1 MSARLLILCPG
12 QGGQHAAM
20 YDLARGDPAGAA
32 LLDACAPALDP
43 DTLFDNRIAQ
53 PAIVAATLATWEALR
68 PRLPAPALVAGY
80 SIGELAAHGVAGALP
95 AQDAIALASR
105 RAALMD
111 AAAAAGVR
119 GALAA
124 VSALPLE
131 RVRAIARACDW
142 QLAIVNG
149 EDACVAGGPAST
161 YETFAGACEAAGARM
176 QRLPVAVASH
186 TPLIAAAVQPF
197 AGALAG
203 APFHG
208 WQCPVLSGISGV
220 RIASKDAAVEHLSR
234 QLAETIEWR
243 ACMDAAVE
251 SGISVAL
258 ELGPGAALARMFA
271 ARHPQVACRSVA
283 EFRSLDGV
291 AAWVERQFER

>member
-1 MSARLLILCPG
+1 MSARLLLLCPG

-32 LLDACAPALDP
+32 LLDACAPALDQE
-43 DTLFDNRIAQ
+43 TLFENQTAQ
-53 PAIVAATLATWEALR
+53 PAIVAATLATWAALR
-68 PRLPAPALVAGY
+68 PRLPAPSLVAGY

-95 AQDAIALASR
+95 AAEAVGLARR
-105 RAALMD
+105 RAAIMD
-111 AAAAAGVR
+111 GAAAAGAR

-131 RVRAIARACDW
+131 RVRAFAQVEGW
-142 QLAIVNG
+142 HLAIVNG
-149 EDACVAGGPAST
+149 EDACVAGGPEPR
-161 YETFAGACEAAGARM
+161 YETFAGACEAAGARV

-197 AGALAG
+197 ADALDA
-203 APFHG
+203 APFDG
-208 WQCPVLSGISGV
+208 WQCPVLAGISGA
-220 RIASKDAAVEHLSR
+220 RIAARQAAIEHLSR
-234 QLAETIEWR
+234 QLAETIEWS

-283 EFRSLDGV
+283 EFRSLDGIV
-291 AAWVERQFER
+291 GWVERQFE

>member
-1 MSARLLILCPG
+1 MSARLLLLCPG
-12 QGGQHAAM
+12 QGGQHGAM
-20 YDLARGDPAGAA
+20 YDLARSDPAGAA
-32 LLDACAPALDP
+32 LLEAWAPALDP
-43 DTLFDNRIAQ
+43 DTLFENQAAQ

-80 SIGELAAHGVAGALP
+80 SVGELAAHGVAGALTP
-95 AQDAIALASR
+95 RDAIALAR
-105 RAALMD
+105 QRAALMD
-111 AAAAAGVR
+111 AAAAAGTR

-131 RVRAIARACDW
+131 RVRALAQTFDW
-142 QLAIVNG
+142 HIAIVNG
-149 EDACVAGGPAST
+149 EDACVAGGPASH
-161 YETFAGACEAAGARM
+161 YDGFAAACEAAGARM

-197 AGALAG
+197 AEALAG
-203 APFHG
+203 APFHA
-208 WQCPVLSGISGV
+208 WQCPVLAGIGGT
-220 RIASKDAAVEHLSR
+220 RIADKDAAVEHLSR

-251 SGISVAL
+251 SGIGVAL

-283 EFRSLDGV
+283 EFRSLEGV
-291 AAWVERQFER
+291 AGWVERQFD

>member
-20 YDLARGDPAGAA
+20 YDLARGDAAGAA

-43 DTLFDNRIAQ
+43 GTLFDNEVAQ

-80 SIGELAAHGVAGALP
+80 SIGELAAHGVAGALTAP
-95 AQDAIALASR
+95 DAIALAR
-105 RAALMD
+105 QRAVLMD
-111 AAAAAGVR
+111 RAAAAGAH

-124 VSALPLE
+124 VGALPLE
-131 RVRAIARACDW
+131 RVRAIAQDLGW
-142 QLAIVNG
+142 HLAIVNG
-149 EDACVAGGPAST
+149 EDACVAGGPDAH
-161 YETFAGACEAAGARM
+161 YEAFAGACETAGARV
-176 QRLPVAVASH
+176 QRLPVALASH

-197 AGALAG
+197 AGALAA
-203 APFHG
+203 APFHA
-208 WQCPVLSGISGV
+208 WRCPVLAGISAT
-220 RIASKDAAVEHLSR
+220 RIAGKDAAVEHLAR
-234 QLAETIEWR
+234 QLAETIEWS

-283 EFRSLDGV
+283 EFRSLEGI
-291 AAWVERQFER
+291 AGWVERECER